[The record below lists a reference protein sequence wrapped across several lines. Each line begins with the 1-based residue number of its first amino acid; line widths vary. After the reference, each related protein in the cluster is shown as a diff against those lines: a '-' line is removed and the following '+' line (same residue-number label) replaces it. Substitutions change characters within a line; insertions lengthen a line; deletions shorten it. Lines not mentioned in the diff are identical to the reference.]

1 MNYGKEAGNKE
12 FPLQQLQA
20 LLARNESAAAPRAY
34 LIGAGPGD
42 VEYLTIKAIKA
53 IAACDVLLID
63 ELVNR
68 QVLQFAKPNCELI
81 YVGKRAGHHIMP
93 QSTIE
98 ELFVTLVLSGKTVGR
113 LKGGDPFVFG
123 RGGEELM
130 TLRENG
136 IDCCVVSGV
145 TAGIAAAAAVDIPVT
160 HRGLATSA
168 TFLTGHFNK
177 NKDGKPEPEDDL
189 EQPNWQALV
198 DSRST
203 LVVYMGLRQLS
214 KICLKLLQ
222 CGMPEHTPVAVVE
235 KGTTAEQRCLKG
247 TLVDI
252 AEKTRAAAMETPS
265 LIIIGAVVGLTSEK
279 TTANEPIQGKQT
291 GEKTRILTK

>member
-1 MNYGKEAGNKE
+1 MNSGKDLRDNGFQLEALK
-12 FPLQQLQA
+12 A
-20 LLARNESAAAPRAY
+20 LLEQEESAPRAY

-42 VEYLTIKAIKA
+42 IEYLTIKAVKA
-53 IAACDVLLID
+53 IGTCDVLLID

-68 QVLQFAKPNCELI
+68 QVLKFARPDCEFI
-81 YVGKRAGHHIMP
+81 HVGKRAGRHIMP

-98 ELFVTLVLSGKTVGR
+98 ELFVSLVLSGKTVGR

-123 RGGEELM
+123 RGGEELL
-130 TLRENG
+130 TLKAHG
-136 IDCCVVSGV
+136 IDCCVISGV
-145 TAGIAAAAAVDIPVT
+145 TAGIAAAAAADIPIT

-177 NKDGKPEPEDDL
+177 NKDGLPEPDDDL

-214 KICLKLLQ
+214 KICQKLLQ
-222 CGMPEHTPVAVVE
+222 CGMPEQTPVAVVE
-235 KGTTAEQRCLKG
+235 KGTTAQQRCLKG
-247 TLVDI
+247 SLTDI
-252 AEKTRAAAMETPS
+252 AEKTRAAKMETPS
-265 LIIIGAVVGLTSEK
+265 LIIIGAVVGLTEESADTPEK
-279 TTANEPIQGKQT
+279 RQMEQAE
-291 GEKTRILTK
+291 ERARILSK

>member
-1 MNYGKEAGNKE
+1 MISGKDLRDNGFQLEALK
-12 FPLQQLQA
+12 A
-20 LLARNESAAAPRAY
+20 LLEQEESAPRAY

-42 VEYLTIKAIKA
+42 IEYLTIKAVKA
-53 IAACDVLLID
+53 IGSCDVLLID

-68 QVLQFAKPNCELI
+68 QVLKFARPDCEFI
-81 YVGKRAGHHIMP
+81 HVGKRAGRHIMP

-98 ELFVTLVLSGKTVGR
+98 ELFVSLVLSGKTVGR

-123 RGGEELM
+123 RGGEELL
-130 TLRENG
+130 TLKAHG
-136 IDCCVVSGV
+136 IDCFVISGV
-145 TAGIAAAAAVDIPVT
+145 TAGIAAAAAADIPIT

-177 NKDGKPEPEDDL
+177 NKDGLPEPDDDL

-214 KICLKLLQ
+214 KICQKLLQ
-222 CGMPEHTPVAVVE
+222 CGMVEHTPVAVVE
-235 KGTTAEQRCLKG
+235 KGTTAEQRCIRG
-247 TLVDI
+247 NLVDI
-252 AEKTRAAAMETPS
+252 AEKTRAAKMETPS
-265 LIIIGAVVGLTSEK
+265 LIIIGAVVALTDAPADTPEERQIEQ
-279 TTANEPIQGKQT
+279 AE
-291 GEKTRILTK
+291 ERARILSR